1 MHFLTSELSPLTCQM
16 GVLIPQS
23 FSKHRIK
30 QFFQVGL
37 FHLRMRDSLTLALL
51 GGAGGTTPRARWGVS
66 DWELDPG
73 NFPDGALQVWP
84 GPRLN
89 DAGARCHNRGRGSC
103 SPSPAVALLP
113 CCLSAQHLWLSTAVP
128 KGEHTTLMPKA
139 SCRTPG

>member
-23 FSKHRIK
+23 FNKHRIK

-89 DAGARCHNRGRGSC
+89 DAGARCHQGRRVMLTLPCRG
-103 SPSPAVALLP
+103 PPPLLP
-113 CCLSAQHLWLSTAVP
+113 LCTTPLA
-128 KGEHTTLMPKA
+128 EHGRPQ
-139 SCRTPG
+139 G